1 MEVQKYEKRLFIQQK
16 LSNKNK
22 QKQEVI
28 KKWGEER
35 ERHKQLMAKVP
46 VFEKLKYDHEMREQ
60 EEVALKKQIILKR
73 RQNFLP
79 IVTQEIHEFANKVDQ
94 IVGHLNQQRKEQR
107 IESTKISIDLQA
119 LRSNSYDTVV

>member
-1 MEVQKYEKRLFIQQK
+1 
-16 LSNKNK
+16 
-22 QKQEVI
+22 
-28 KKWGEER
+28 
-35 ERHKQLMAKVP
+35 MAKVP